1 MKNWI
6 RCYSPDGDEDG
17 LGRNLNEDEQL
28 IDGKLVKED
37 LERTGDDDTTI
48 LGAGGAAGGL
58 SGDGERTDEYDA
70 AVMGL
75 DD

>member
-1 MKNWI
+1 MNKGI
-6 RCYSPDGDEDG
+6 RCYSPDGEEDG
-17 LGRNLNEDEQL
+17 LGRSLNEDEQL
-28 IDGKLVKED
+28 IDGKLEKED
-37 LERTGDDDTTI
+37 LERIGKDDTTI